1 MNQEELERKFRIF
14 EKQIMQIQEQL
25 QAVDR
30 AMMEMG
36 QINLGLDEISGEKA
50 NGKEILAPIGRGI
63 FVEAKLA
70 SEELMVDVGGANFIK
85 KTIPETKEIIEE
97 QIGKLGEMK
106 NQLEGELEKINEE
119 ITESMSK
126 VQGEKQD

>member
-1 MNQEELERKFRIF
+1 MERKFRIF

-25 QAVDR
+25 QAIDR

>member
-25 QAVDR
+25 QAIDR